1 MSVSLIDGHADP
13 AFLYVVYNT
22 NGVESTPVYG
32 VFTSR
37 RKAFEAIDEIV
48 LKCVNDMLADDPKET
63 GLSEDDR
70 SWLIKDTKSSFAV
83 QVLHNGIDAIHY
95 SCDIENPLVY

>member
-13 AFLYVVYNT
+13 AYLYVVYDID
-22 NGVESTPVYG
+22 GVSSTPVYG

-63 GLSEDDR
+63 GLTEEDR
-70 SWLIKDTKSSFAV
+70 YWLIKDTKSSFAV

-95 SCDIENPLVY
+95 NCDIESPLV